1 MLRIFLLTTAAMLAF
16 AGNSVLCRLALKS
29 GHIDPLTFTFIR
41 LFSGACVLALLVALT
56 TLRRRPAS
64 STLGNAALARD
75 FPLRSQGAGVDSVAP
90 VFEGSWLGAIALG
103 GYAVTFSLAYV
114 DMDTGPGALILF
126 AAVQFSMLAFGFIR
140 GERLD
145 FLGTIGFGLSL
156 ISLAVLL
163 LPGSTAPPLMSAVLM
178 FTAGMA
184 WAGYTLHGRRAR
196 SPAAA
201 TAGNFLRAVPL
212 ALVLT
217 LPFLATLHW
226 DAVGLGY
233 AILSGAGTSGLG
245 YVIWY
250 RVVRQ
255 MTVTRAGIVQLS
267 VPVLSVLAGAW
278 WLHEPLTLRVVLS
291 SVGVLSGVAIVLMAK
306 ER

>member
-16 AGNSVLCRLALKS
+16 AANSVLCRIALKG

-41 LFSGACVLALLVALT
+41 IFSGACVLALLVSLS

-64 STLGNAALARD
+64 STPGNAARA
-75 FPLRSQGAGVDSVAP
+75 
-90 VFEGSWLGAIALG
+90 FEGSWLGAIALC

-114 DMDTGPGALILF
+114 DMDAGPGALILF

-145 FLGTIGFGLSL
+145 ILGTIGLVLSL

-163 LPGSTAPPLMSAVLM
+163 LPGSTAPPLTSAILM

-201 TAGNFLRAVPL
+201 TAGNFIRAVPL

-217 LPFLATLHW
+217 LPFLAALSW
-226 DAVGLGY
+226 DAVGMGY

-250 RVVRQ
+250 RVVQQ

-267 VPVLSVLAGAW
+267 VPVLSALAGAL